1 MAEAG
6 GPKVSTIP
14 PHRAFVDALAAGLIA
29 RHGNDPMALARGLVL
44 LPNNRSCRALSDA
57 FVRSAGDRGLLLP
70 RMVPIGD
77 LDLDEAAGIALDDL
91 QDGAAIPAA
100 IAACA
105 RRLMLARLV
114 HRFGELDVRPLG
126 DGEAGRLGSAE
137 RHVRKKW
144 C

>member
-100 IAACA
+100 IDAC
-105 RRLMLARLV
+105 RSEEHTSELQSLMRISYAVFCL
-114 HRFGELDVRPLG
+114 
-126 DGEAGRLGSAE
+126 
-137 RHVRKKW
+137 KKTNTTK
-144 C
+144 